1 MSAQEVPCF
10 YVIVKPWSKME
21 TLFSSFDPLL
31 QNSVSVT
38 ILSLMLRIESDPI
51 FCFSA
56 SLLRCPASG
65 RTRCNPE
72 SYSFGCPESSFSSF
86 LGVERY
92 RLSSW
97 LLLQLSLCVCFFFV
111 FVFLTFFFPLPR
123 YIWSRCKHTHLFLY
137 FSVLSLSFFRMY
149 TLHTLSPLS
158 DALTCALFRIIA
170 QMDAVAVFNLPP
182 TFSPNLVLTVLL
194 LKSSKHITFFF
205 FFHLH

>member
-1 MSAQEVPCF
+1 
-10 YVIVKPWSKME
+10 ME

-38 ILSLMLRIESDPI
+38 ILSLMLHIESDPI

-65 RTRCNPE
+65 CTRCNPE
-72 SYSFGCPESSFSSF
+72 SYSFGFPESSFSSF
-86 LGVERY
+86 LGLERY

-97 LLLQLSLCVCFFFV
+97 LLLQLSLCFFLV
-111 FVFLTFFFPLPR
+111 VVFLTFFFPLPR

-158 DALTCALFRIIA
+158 DALTFALFRIIV
-170 QMDAVAVFNLPP
+170 QMDAVAVFHLPP
-182 TFSPNLVLTVLL
+182 TFPPNLVLTVLL

-205 FFHLH
+205 FSSLLIII